1 VRTLADTVIAVPNSQ
16 LANSPIDNYSARTKI
31 LYRPNLR
38 IRLET
43 TPEQLDAILNNIRT
57 LFADHERVLDNGQRV
72 RFLEIGEE
80 SLVIEAFA
88 YVDTVVWA
96 DYLEI
101 AEELNMAVL
110 RIINEAGT
118 SLLEKPLHIEG
129 LRA

>member
-1 VRTLADTVIAVPNSQ
+1 M
-16 LANSPIDNYSARTKI
+16 
-31 LYRPNLR
+31 
-38 IRLET
+38 
-43 TPEQLDAILNNIRT
+43 LD
-57 LFADHERVLDNGQRV
+57 DGQRV

-80 SLVIEAFA
+80 SLIIEAFA
-88 YVDTVVWA
+88 YVNTVVWA